1 MAAVAEGPSAAKAK
15 AKARQAAPLLS
26 LDLERQQEFQAE
38 VQRVRKGKVDKQT
51 PGVIYVG
58 HLPRGLYEP
67 QLREYFNQFGT
78 VTRLRLSRSKKTG
91 GSKGYAFVEF
101 EYDEVAK
108 IVADTMNNYLF
119 GERILKC
126 HFMPPEK
133 VHPALFKGSEKKFKK
148 PVYPAVKR
156 YNRKRTAK
164 ETEKMTMRLLKKE
177 RQLRKRLAKKG
188 IDYDFPGFAAEI
200 PLTKKRKTSASDSNL
215 NLSVNSEDPTPVC
228 TPTFLERRKSQPED
242 SEDTEIILK
251 LPPATLKTGVQK
263 LKARKLQKKAVGKKR
278 KCKT

>member
-1 MAAVAEGPSAAKAK
+1 MAAVAEVPSAAKAK
-15 AKARQAAPLLS
+15 AKAKQAAPLLS
-26 LDLERQQEFQAE
+26 LDPERQREFQAE
-38 VQRVRKGKVDKQT
+38 VQRVKKGKADKQT

-67 QLREYFNQFGT
+67 QLREYFSQFGT

-133 VHPALFKGSEKKFKK
+133 VHPALFKGSEKKFTR
-148 PVYPAVKR
+148 PTYPAVKR

-164 ETEKMTMRLLKKE
+164 ESAKMTLRLLKKE
-177 RQLRKRLAKKG
+177 RQLRKRLAEKG
-188 IDYDFPGFAAEI
+188 IDYDFPGFAADI
-200 PLTKKRKTSASDSNL
+200 SLAKKKKTSASDL
-215 NLSVNSEDPTPVC
+215 NVSVNSEDPTPVC
-228 TPTFLERRKSQPED
+228 TPTFFERRKSQPED

-251 LPPATLKTGVQK
+251 SPSSTVKTGVQK
-263 LKARKLQKKAVGKKR
+263 MKARKLQKKAVGKKR